1 MGARSFW
8 VDSYLKMLLLDQP
21 YLHMQK
27 SNYLWILDAG
37 HGGMKDGKYMT
48 APKKMFQFP
57 DRVTIYEGVINRII
71 TALVYKQLQSKTIDF
86 ALVYDEVEDTP
97 LTQRVTLADNIYRKD
112 KRAVYLSIH
121 SNAGGGSGFEIFTSP
136 GQTNSD
142 KIANIFCTTYQK
154 HFPGKPFRA
163 DKADGDA
170 DKEEDFYVLRKT
182 DCPALLVENLFFDN
196 RKEAEYLLSAAGQQ
210 AIANCIVASIEN
222 TEQLKPI

>member
-1 MGARSFW
+1 
-8 VDSYLKMLLLDQP
+8 MLLLDQP

-27 SNYLWILDAG
+27 SNYLWLLDAG
-37 HGGMKDGKYMT
+37 HGGMRNGKYTT
-48 APKKMFQFP
+48 APAKQFIYP
-57 DRVTIYEGVINRII
+57 DGLAIYEGVINRKI
-71 TALVYKQLQSKTIDF
+71 THLVYKQLEAKQIDF
-86 ALVYDEVEDTP
+86 ALVYDEEEDTP
-97 LTQRVTLADNIYRKD
+97 LSQRVTLADNVYRKD

-121 SNAGGGSGFEIFTSP
+121 SNAGGGSGFEIFTSK

-142 KIANIFCTTYQK
+142 KVANIFCETYKK
-154 HFPGKPFRA
+154 HFPSFPFRA